1 MSINEKFILGLFKS
15 MIKYKPKL
23 SAFLDENDDDFDIRE
38 LSNNLTKSFPWPI
51 GIELRRLLSGNM
63 ERLDRGR
70 LDQLLKTIERT
81 MQYLSFVMLIQ
92 LLEESF
98 NKKLQIDPDF
108 RKEFLRRFSTLSMGT
123 YTWFI
128 RSIDGLFRNNQII
141 PFMHEL
147 NDTLNP
153 KFFKK
158 LDFWVPER
166 NEIGH
171 YLINLTEEEIEIRCI
186 EYMDKLEDILSQL
199 AFFIN
204 YPLITVTEIQLIK
217 HKREQEHFFHN
228 MLLLNSS
235 SSSFLAKIQESEKFT
250 DSHSVILVKSL
261 KNAAEQFLNLSPL
274 IIDTHFE
281 KMESREKLTQLK
293 KDVYLYSRWD
303 KNAQRI
309 HYVGTETVEK
319 VDMRLVSFYDNLVK
333 EFEEIIEAFS
343 LKEIIYPDKN

>member
-1 MSINEKFILGLFKS
+1 MV
-15 MIKYKPKL
+15 KYKPKL
-23 SAFLDENDDDFDIRE
+23 SAFLDEDDVDFDIRE
-38 LSNNLTKSFPWPI
+38 LSNNLTKSFPWPV

-81 MQYLSFVMLIQ
+81 MQFLSFVMLIQ
-92 LLEESF
+92 LLEETI
-98 NKKLQIDPDF
+98 NRKLEIDSGF
-108 RKEFLRRFSTLSMGT
+108 RKEFLRRFSTLSMGN
-123 YTWFI
+123 YTWLI
-128 RSIDGLFRNNQII
+128 RAIDGQFRKNQII
-141 PFMHEL
+141 PFMEEL
-147 NDTLNP
+147 NETLNP
-153 KFFKK
+153 KFFEK

-171 YLINLTEEEIEIRCI
+171 YLINLTEEEIEVRCN
-186 EYMDKLEDILSQL
+186 EYIDKLQDILSQL
-199 AFFIN
+199 AFLIN
-204 YPLITVTEIQLIK
+204 YPLITITEIQLIK
-217 HKREQEHFFHN
+217 HKREQEHFHHN

-235 SSSFLAKIQESEKFT
+235 SSSFLGKIQEFDKFT
-250 DSHSVILVKSL
+250 DTHSVILVKSL

-293 KDVYLYSRWD
+293 KDVYLYSKWD

-309 HYVGTETVEK
+309 HYIGTETVEK

-333 EFEEIIEAFS
+333 EFEEIIETFS
-343 LKEIIYPDKN
+343 MTEYIQV

>member
-1 MSINEKFILGLFKS
+1 MLINEKFILAVFKS
-15 MIKYKPKL
+15 MVKIKPKL
-23 SAFLDENDDDFDIRE
+23 SAFLDENDEDFDIRE

-92 LLEESF
+92 LLEESI
-98 NKKLQIDPDF
+98 NKKLIIDEGF
-108 RKEFLRRFSTLSMGT
+108 KKEFPRRFSTLSMGNFA
-123 YTWFI
+123 WMV
-128 RSIDGLFRNNQII
+128 RSIDKLFRANHIV
-141 PFMHEL
+141 PFMEEQQDIL
-147 NDTLNP
+147 NQ
-153 KFFKK
+153 KFFEK

-171 YLINLTEEEIEIRCI
+171 YLINLSEEEIEVRCN
-186 EYMDKLEDILSQL
+186 EYLDKLEDILSQL
-199 AFFIN
+199 AFLIN
-204 YPLITVTEIQLIK
+204 YPLITITEIQLIK
-217 HKREQEHFFHN
+217 HKREHEHFFHN

-235 SSSFLAKIQESEKFT
+235 SSSFLGKIQESDKFT
-250 DSHSVILVKSL
+250 DTHSVILVKSL

-293 KDVYLYSRWD
+293 KDVYLYSKWD

-309 HYVGTETVEK
+309 HYIGTETVEK
-319 VDMRLVSFYDNLVK
+319 VDMRLVSFYENLVK
-333 EFEEIIEAFS
+333 EFEEILETFS
-343 LKEIIYPDKN
+343 SAESIKN